1 MSKKAMS
8 LKAKI
13 RNLAKERNMS
23 PQVVLQ
29 NYMFERFLE
38 RLSKSVYKDNFIL
51 KGGMLIAALVGVE
64 SRSTMDMDVTIRN
77 FALSTDSLN
86 KAVTEICSI
95 YIDDDVEF
103 MINGIE
109 KIRER
114 DEYDGYRI
122 KLRAEYDTIITPL
135 AIDVTTGDVITPRE
149 LFYSYEMIFEE
160 NTIGI
165 WTYNIET
172 VLAEK
177 VETILQRGELNTR
190 LRDYYDIYILIQT
203 QNFDKL
209 LFKEA
214 LQKTAEYRKT
224 IQIFDDIQK
233 RIDMIVTSAILKE
246 RWKKYTQNYSYAK
259 EITFEETVDAVNK
272 LIV

>member
-38 RLSKSVYKDNFIL
+38 RLSNSVYKDNFIL

-77 FALSTDSLN
+77 FALSTDSLI

-95 YIDDDVEF
+95 YIDDEVEF

-177 VETILQRGELNTR
+177 VETILQRGGLNTR
-190 LRDYYDIYILIQT
+190 LRDYYDIYILTHT

-209 LFKEA
+209 LFKDA